1 MSTTECAVAPRVP
14 VVQNERKMLSRLAFG
29 SGIHLCASMN
39 VARLEAHIALER
51 FLARF
56 PDYQM
61 DREAVR
67 SPRARFRGFVSLP
80 LRVR

>member
-1 MSTTECAVAPRVP
+1 MSGS
-14 VVQNERKMLSRLAFG
+14 KMLSHLAFA
-29 SGIHLCASMN
+29 SGIHLCAGMN
-39 VARLEAHIALER
+39 VARLEARIALER

>member
-1 MSTTECAVAPRVP
+1 MSGS
-14 VVQNERKMLSRLAFG
+14 KMLTRFG
-29 SGIHLCASMN
+29 FASGIHLCAGMN
-39 VARLEAHIALER
+39 VARLEARIALAR